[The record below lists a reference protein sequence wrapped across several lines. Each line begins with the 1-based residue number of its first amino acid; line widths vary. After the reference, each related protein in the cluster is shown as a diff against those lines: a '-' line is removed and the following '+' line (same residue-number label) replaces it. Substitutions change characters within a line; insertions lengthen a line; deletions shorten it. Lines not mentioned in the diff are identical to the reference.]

1 MVYTQYIHCLTN
13 TSYYYLI
20 FDHSILESSREVE
33 LKYAKQAG
41 LLDADEYIDDD
52 AEEEDE
58 PEALSIHINRDQVI
72 DRNTYIH

>member
-1 MVYTQYIHCLTN
+1 
-13 TSYYYLI
+13 
-20 FDHSILESSREVE
+20 

-41 LLDADEYIDDD
+41 LLDADEYIYDD